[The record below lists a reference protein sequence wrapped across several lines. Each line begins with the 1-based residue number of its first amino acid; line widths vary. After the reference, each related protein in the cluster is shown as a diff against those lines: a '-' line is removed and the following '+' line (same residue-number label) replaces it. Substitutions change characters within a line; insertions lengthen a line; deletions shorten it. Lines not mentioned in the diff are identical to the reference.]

1 MSKPL
6 QRLLQLNKSSRPI
19 RLLMLPR
26 EMLLTLKLQRIL
38 KHMLLLLDK
47 IRFKVKL
54 DTNNGLLE
62 EINQTGLKL
71 QKHQLLQFQ
80 LPQYQP
86 KMLFKHQLPLLLL
99 LLTQLQLPL
108 LLQLLPPPQLLQ
120 LKKLKNQEEVELQVN
135 LTHKDLITKRLHPLK
150 KFSV

>member
-1 MSKPL
+1 
-6 QRLLQLNKSSRPI
+6 
-19 RLLMLPR
+19 
-26 EMLLTLKLQRIL
+26 
-38 KHMLLLLDK
+38 
-47 IRFKVKL
+47 
-54 DTNNGLLE
+54 
-62 EINQTGLKL
+62 
-71 QKHQLLQFQ
+71 
-80 LPQYQP
+80 
-86 KMLFKHQLPLLLL
+86 MLFKHQLPLLLL